1 MLNGKEKLLE
11 YKQHNLKR
19 CTKCVLPE
27 TMPYINFDIKGVCNY
42 CNNYK
47 IRNSPKPIS
56 DLQNI
61 LDPYKKSK
69 GNDCIVPFS
78 GGRDSC
84 MGLHL
89 AVKEL
94 GMKPVT
100 YTYDWG
106 MVTDLARR
114 NISRFCSELGVENI
128 IVADNIKL
136 KRENVKKNIEAWLK
150 YPDLGM
156 VNIFTAGDK
165 HFFRHVQDI
174 KKQTG
179 IKVDLWSVNPM
190 EVTHFKAGFLGVP
203 PDFEEEKVYSNGVSK
218 QLRYQKLRFRAMLKS
233 PSYFNSTIWDTLQG
247 EYYRSFLEKKDYYHL
262 FDYYTWDEN
271 EVNDVIIN
279 KYGFEMSPDTST
291 TWRIGDGTAAFYNYI
306 YYTLAGMS
314 EHDTFRS
321 NQIREGQ
328 ITRKEALDF
337 IKEEN
342 KPRYQNMVWYLEACG
357 LDFETVVKKIN
368 NTKKIFQ

>member
-1 MLNGKEKLLE
+1 
-11 YKQHNLKR
+11 
-19 CTKCVLPE
+19 
-27 TMPYINFDIKGVCNY
+27 MPYINFDIKGVCNY

-156 VNIFTAGDK
+156 VNLFTAGDK

-179 IKVDLWSVNPM
+179 INSRLM
-190 EVTHFKAGFLGVP
+190 ECK
-203 PDFEEEKVYSNGVSK
+203 SNG
-218 QLRYQKLRFRAMLKS
+218 
-233 PSYFNSTIWDTLQG
+233 SY
-247 EYYRSFLEKKDYYHL
+247 SF
-262 FDYYTWDEN
+262 
-271 EVNDVIIN
+271 
-279 KYGFEMSPDTST
+279 
-291 TWRIGDGTAAFYNYI
+291 
-306 YYTLAGMS
+306 
-314 EHDTFRS
+314 
-321 NQIREGQ
+321 
-328 ITRKEALDF
+328 
-337 IKEEN
+337 
-342 KPRYQNMVWYLEACG
+342 
-357 LDFETVVKKIN
+357 
-368 NTKKIFQ
+368 